1 MPPTAEEK
9 DKVREC
15 MKGTINSMTDSS
27 MQHMAQYI
35 PHSKAVEE
43 GRVPDPLVVF
53 PSSNPISIRLA
64 LFGRQFMKCY
74 KQNVHP
80 NNREWP
86 K

>member
-1 MPPTAEEK
+1 MPPTKEEK
-9 DKVREC
+9 EKVRQC
-15 MKGTINSMTDSS
+15 MKETINNMTDDS
-27 MQHMAQYI
+27 MQQMAQYI
-35 PHSKAVEE
+35 SNSKAVEE
-43 GRVPDPLVVF
+43 GRVPDPLLVF

-80 NNREWP
+80 NNRNWP